1 MKFDTRHLQAS
12 QTLFS
17 DVCVIGAGPAG
28 ITLAREFLGTQIT
41 VNVLE
46 SGGDVH
52 DADVQKLS
60 EGELSGHVYE
70 PHESTHMRQI
80 GGTANHFILRMTD
93 NEFGYRYTPL
103 DEIDFEQR
111 DYFPHSGWP
120 FKKSELDPYYT
131 RIQEICGIG
140 HYDYTAKYWSR
151 GNYELIPFD
160 ESKAYSSVFMFGPT
174 KKFSKEFPEQIAE
187 SANVNLYAFAT
198 VVELICDDSGENV
211 KTAVV
216 RRFDGQEI
224 YFSAKHFIIAANAL
238 QTPRLLLNSTRQHA
252 KGIGNQHDNV
262 GRYFMDHHL
271 VPSGNFVMHDPKTI
285 NRMAFY
291 DMQGIDGASILGRLN
306 LATEKIQQEGLR
318 NFSAM
323 LFPMPWNAADL
334 EAMNSFNHLK
344 VQLRWHWDR
353 WPKDLGKH
361 LMNIFRGRNR
371 VFRAIYENVRYG
383 VPFLVGLGRGG
394 WSRIANNEKKYDR
407 LEVLALVEV
416 SPNPENR
423 VTLVDDK
430 DALGCQKIKLHY
442 LCSEDDIASVKCAQK
457 IVGEAFEATGLGYYE
472 PPKVAADV
480 MKTLTGTHHM
490 MGTTRMSDD
499 PKVGVVDRDC
509 CVHGM
514 NNLFIAGSAVFPTG
528 GYANPTL
535 TNLALSIRI
544 ADKVK
549 SLLKAG

>member
-1 MKFDTRHLQAS
+1 MKFDARQLAPS
-12 QTLFS
+12 KEILA

-28 ITLAREFLGTQIT
+28 MTLAREFLGADIT

-46 SGGDVH
+46 SGGDAH
-52 DADVQKLS
+52 DADVQRLS

-103 DEIDFEQR
+103 DDIDFEQR
-111 DYFPHSGWP
+111 DYLPHSGWP
-120 FKKSELDPYYT
+120 IKKSDLDPYYA
-131 RIQEICGIG
+131 RVQDVCGIG
-140 HYDYTAKYWSR
+140 HYDYAAQYWAR
-151 GNYELIPFD
+151 ENFELLAFD
-160 ESKAYSSVFMFGPT
+160 ASKAYSSVFMFGPT
-174 KKFSKEFPEQIAE
+174 KKFSRTFPDLIA
-187 SANVNLYAFAT
+187 SSQNVHLYAFAT
-198 VVELICDDSGENV
+198 VVELICGDDGTTIE
-211 KTAVV
+211 AAIV

-224 YFSAKHFIIAANAL
+224 VFKAKHFIVAANAL
-238 QTPRLLLNSTRQHA
+238 QTPRLLLNSTRYH
-252 KGIGNQHDNV
+252 KNGIGNQHDNV

-291 DMQGIDGASILGRLN
+291 DMQGIDGCSILGRIN
-306 LATEKIQQEGLR
+306 LSPEKMRKEGLR
-318 NFSAM
+318 NLSAM

-344 VQLRWHWDR
+344 IQLRWHWDR
-353 WPKDLGKH
+353 WPKDFGKH
-361 LMNIFRGRNR
+361 LMHIFRGRNR

-394 WSRIANNEKKYDR
+394 WSRIANNENKYDR

-416 SPNPENR
+416 SPNPVNR
-423 VTLVDDK
+423 VTLVEDK

-442 LCSEDDIASVKCAQK
+442 ICAEEDIDSLKRSQTI
-457 IVGEAFEATGLGYYE
+457 IGEAFEATGLGRYA

-499 PKVGVVDRDC
+499 PKTGVVDRDC

-514 NNLFIAGSAVFPTG
+514 QNLFIAGSATFPTG

-549 SLLKAG
+549 SLLKAR